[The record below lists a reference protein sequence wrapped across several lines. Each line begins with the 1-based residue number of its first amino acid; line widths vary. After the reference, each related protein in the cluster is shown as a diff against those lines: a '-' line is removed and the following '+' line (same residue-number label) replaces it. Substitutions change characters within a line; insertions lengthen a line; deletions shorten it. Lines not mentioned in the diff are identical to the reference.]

1 MRSACVDRLP
11 DFGTRALAALNVSAD
26 VASDDLGHIPP
37 SGPIVVVANHPLG
50 AIDGLLLI
58 SLLSR
63 VRSDIKLLGNS
74 LLRYIPALRP
84 YLVAVD
90 VFSGTRSARR
100 NGVALRHAMRWLDGG
115 GCLMVFP
122 AGEVAHHS
130 TSDGRALDSPW
141 RTTAAELAARTE
153 IGRAHV

>member
-1 MRSACVDRLP
+1 MRLCRGSARRSLVRILLNQLTHPPAAGDPEEQSLRTSASKASHAQRLRRSFTGFRDASAC
-11 DFGTRALAALNVSAD
+11 ALNVSAD

-84 YLVAVD
+84 YLFAVD
-90 VFSGTRSARR
+90 VQW
-100 NGVALRHAMRWLDGG
+100 H
-115 GCLMVFP
+115 
-122 AGEVAHHS
+122 
-130 TSDGRALDSPW
+130 
-141 RTTAAELAARTE
+141 
-153 IGRAHV
+153 